1 MYDECKECAA
11 TPAGSLRCNVA
22 LKGRGTKSRCPLDNE
37 RKKKAEEKLF
47 PVQDSLHPAIAQPP
61 KITAD
66 EFAKRNG
73 ETKDGRTIAEFLAKH
88 PHYPD

>member
-1 MYDECKECAA
+1 LSAEDKKE
-11 TPAGSLRCNVA
+11 VE
-22 LKGRGTKSRCPLDNE
+22 K
-37 RKKKAEEKLF
+37 KLF
-47 PVQDSLHPAIAQPP
+47 PAQSDVHPAIAQPP

-73 ETKDGRTIAEFLAKH
+73 ETRDGKTIADFLAKH